1 MQYIYIYMSYQQ
13 VRECSHYGQVGYG
26 KVGGMGGSE
35 RTRDKRHQIEIR
47 DMDRMKYVACGVEG
61 YIYK

>member
-1 MQYIYIYMSYQQ
+1 MDKWAMARWGGWGA
-13 VRECSHYGQVGYG
+13 VR
-26 KVGGMGGSE
+26 GGGGGATFVWACVHE